1 MYILYYKDKRYTVNR
16 IGDTW
21 LCKVSA
27 YDRTVVKDGY
37 LYNFFSQYG
46 WNDDTM
52 FHAKVKIRKDDS
64 GYYLNVRDQQ
74 VRVTERTL
82 AKFHFSESTLA
93 EAKDGAVCKIG
104 KVEFIKVQDTAYGTL
119 VMLKKAAFSSDFGE
133 TNDFGRSKILAK
145 LQKVTLPKVERELGE
160 KNLREFTTDL
170 TSYTSR
176 NMYIDITTKIS
187 LPTHRQLSN
196 ICNNFYGSEKGYW
209 LATAYEKGYELYA
222 DSTNS
227 LSSSPISDT
236 HDVHPVITLNPL
248 LLVITKG

>member
-1 MYILYYKDKRYTVNR
+1 MYTIYYNDKRYTVSR
-16 IGDTW
+16 IADTW
-21 LCKVSA
+21 LCKVSSC
-27 YDRTVVKDGY
+27 DRTVRKDGY

-46 WNDDTM
+46 WSDETK
-52 FHAKVKIRKDDS
+52 FHAKVKIRKDNE
-64 GYYLNVRDQQ
+64 GYYINVRDLQ
-74 VRVTERTL
+74 VRISERTL
-82 AKFHFSESTLA
+82 AKFDLSESTLA

-104 KVEFIKVQDTAYGTL
+104 KMEFIKVEDTAYGTL

-145 LQKVTLPKVERELGE
+145 LQKVTLPKVECGLGAE
-160 KNLREFTTDL
+160 NLREFTTDL

-176 NMYIDITTKIS
+176 NMYLDITTKIS

-227 LSSSPISDT
+227 LSSSPVSDT

-248 LLVITKG
+248 MQVITKG